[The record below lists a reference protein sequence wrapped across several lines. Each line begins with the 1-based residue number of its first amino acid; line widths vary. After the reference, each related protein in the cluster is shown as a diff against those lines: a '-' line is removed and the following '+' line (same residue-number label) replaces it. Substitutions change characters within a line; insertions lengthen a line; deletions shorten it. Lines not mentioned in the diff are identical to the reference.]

1 MAGGGSLCKLAIGK
15 WYIALSAK
23 SELLEIC
30 SIERYLCLKGA
41 PVVKCGVRT
50 PKDTGRPRVPECS
63 RVPRCLSRAAS
74 CNQQAQE
81 WALSS
86 VCHMLWTHTI
96 RLLLSVWGPCKGQKW
111 DGPLPSPGR
120 IGKDAH
126 KTGNQVTS
134 VCAGTL
140 QPAGLWQT
148 PTPTPCSRQTK
159 VKPDFSWGFIERVYN
174 PSALGLEIRAQPFL
188 FSSSKQHRKP
198 LGDRSHRE
206 QLEAA
211 YTEPSTLARVVH
223 LHQGKDTEESAQQA
237 PPQETSWNIKE
248 IRSLWGTQ
256 GCKSPGLGENSI

>member
-96 RLLLSVWGPCKGQKW
+96 RLLLSVWGALQRAEMGWPSSFPWEDWKGCTQNWQPGDQCLCRDPATSRSVANTYPHPMLKADKSEAWFFLRVYWKSLQSFSSGAGNQGTAIFILILQAAQKAFRGQKSPRATGSSLYW
-111 DGPLPSPGR
+111 AQHPGKGGASPSGQRHRRISTAGPSPG
-120 IGKDAH
+120 D
-126 KTGNQVTS
+126 
-134 VCAGTL
+134 
-140 QPAGLWQT
+140 
-148 PTPTPCSRQTK
+148 
-159 VKPDFSWGFIERVYN
+159 
-174 PSALGLEIRAQPFL
+174 
-188 FSSSKQHRKP
+188 
-198 LGDRSHRE
+198 
-206 QLEAA
+206 QLE
-211 YTEPSTLARVVH
+211 
-223 LHQGKDTEESAQQA
+223 HQGNKKFMGHT
-237 PPQETSWNIKE
+237 
-248 IRSLWGTQ
+248 
-256 GCKSPGLGENSI
+256 GLQISRTRGK